1 MNIDMI
7 NFKEKFSLD
16 ELTVC
21 ESEFWVWSVRKVQPT
36 IGSGVLSLKR
46 HAYSLSEIT
55 KKESEDL
62 VNLVSIIE
70 NTMKKTFGFEIM
82 NYLMLM
88 MVDKHVHYH
97 IIPRYSET
105 KTFLG
110 REWKDS
116 GWPAIPNL
124 NAEVEEMSVLLN
136 IKKNLRLICRIHDAI
151 KRYQTDGSGSKLTFE
166 MYS

>member
-1 MNIDMI
+1 
-7 NFKEKFSLD
+7 
-16 ELTVC
+16 
-21 ESEFWVWSVRKVQPT
+21 
-36 IGSGVLSLKR
+36 
-46 HAYSLSEIT
+46 
-55 KKESEDL
+55 
-62 VNLVSIIE
+62 
-70 NTMKKTFGFEIM
+70 M

-136 IKKNLRLICRIHDAI
+136 IKKEFEINL
-151 KRYQTDGSGSKLTFE
+151 
-166 MYS
+166 